1 MTLSELDRLARIVDG
16 ACQSLIERPYDG
28 PARDSLFNVLAPLI
42 SSSVID
48 CGPQPAHIHGLLR
61 QAAALAA
68 ILRQRI
74 VDGSRPG
81 ERESLWAMQ
90 VLRRT
95 RELRRI
101 LTDLLEALA
110 KVSA

>member
-1 MTLSELDRLARIVDG
+1 MTLSEVDRLARIVDA
-16 ACQSLIERPYDG
+16 ACQALIDRPYDV
-28 PARDSLFNVLAPLI
+28 PARDNLLDVLPPFISL
-42 SSSVID
+42 SVID
-48 CGPQPAHIHGLLR
+48 CGPQPAHIYGLLR

-74 VDGSRPG
+74 VDGLRPG
-81 ERESLWAMQ
+81 ERESLLAMQ

-95 RELRRI
+95 RELQRI